1 MSAVSNISSLISL
14 RRPEISDGQEF
25 VEKMRQSVAL
35 HHPWVYPPL
44 NNRQFRAY
52 CITRQQPTEDG
63 FLVIDKQNQ
72 GIAGVINLS
81 VITRGAL
88 DSAYLSYYVA
98 APYAGKG
105 FMALGLLSVIDKVFH
120 ELRLHR
126 LEANIQPDNFRS
138 KSLVNRCGFKY
149 EGFSP
154 KLIKVNGQWRDHER
168 WALLNPNC

>member
-1 MSAVSNISSLISL
+1 MSAVTTANNAVSL
-14 RRPEISDGQEF
+14 RRPELSDGREF

-44 NNRQFRAY
+44 NSRQFKAY
-52 CITRQQPTEDG
+52 CITRQQATEDG
-63 FLVIDKQNQ
+63 FLVIDNHTQ

-88 DSAYLSYYVA
+88 ESAYLSYYVA

-105 FMALGLLSVIDKVFH
+105 YMAMGLLSVIHKVFN
-120 ELRLHR
+120 EFRLHR
-126 LEANIQPDNFRS
+126 LEANIQPENFRS
-138 KSLVNRCGFKY
+138 KSLVNRCGFQY

-168 WALLNPNC
+168 WALLNPRS